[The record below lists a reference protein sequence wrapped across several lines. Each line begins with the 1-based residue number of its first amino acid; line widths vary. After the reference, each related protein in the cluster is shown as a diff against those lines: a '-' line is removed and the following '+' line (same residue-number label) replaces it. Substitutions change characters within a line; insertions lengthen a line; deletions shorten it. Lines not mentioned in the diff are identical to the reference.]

1 MQYPEKWTQELFDEL
16 EAEGTYWSNHK
27 PHGEKMDDIK
37 KQIEPWLEAIR
48 KDAKARAEK
57 MNVKR
62 YTYQPGNGTR
72 YDLIYGKVPASVYGT
87 TDKLVEAQ
95 GEHTQTM
102 LTWMKSGGSG
112 GGTIVFDLAPC
123 SGYLAEKMNIGTGDA
138 VALIRFLHEQ
148 GEAVYLEE

>member
-1 MQYPEKWTQELFDEL
+1 MEDL
-16 EAEGTYWSNHK
+16 
-27 PHGEKMDDIK
+27 K
-37 KQIEPWLEAIR
+37 KQIENWLGSIREAE
-48 KDAKARAEK
+48 ARQET

-72 YDLIYGKVPASVYGT
+72 YDLIFGKVPASVYGT
-87 TDKLVEAQ
+87 TDKLVEAT
-95 GEHTQTM
+95 GKHTHTM
-102 LTWMKSGGSG
+102 LTWMKRGGSG

-148 GEAVYLEE
+148 GEAVYLDK

>member
-1 MQYPEKWTQELFDEL
+1 
-16 EAEGTYWSNHK
+16 
-27 PHGEKMDDIK
+27 
-37 KQIEPWLEAIR
+37 
-48 KDAKARAEK
+48 

-72 YDLIYGKVPASVYGT
+72 YDLLYGKVPASVYGT

-95 GEHTQTM
+95 GEHTHTM
-102 LTWMKSGGSG
+102 LTWMKRGGSG

-123 SGYLAEKMNIGTGDA
+123 SGYLAEKMDIGTGDA